1 MRICVIPDLHNRVH
15 VADEIIAQENDN
27 VDEFLFLG
35 DYFDDYEDTP
45 ENVRNTGLFINEYI
59 NNDRFKF
66 LIGNHDVQYIID
78 HPAFACKGSWER
90 EKHDAINEVVTVDAW
105 EKMLWTH
112 IDNKWLFSHAGIVWE
127 GPFDQE
133 KHDGNLNFEIQNVI
147 EGDLPFSRILGYGG
161 EYWDKDFFNRSVYAE
176 GDGFIYN
183 QMFGHTVLFD
193 WKCTQYVGYR
203 AYNID
208 THNQHYAVVNTDNDY
223 VEIKRTNYTHRY
235 YRKEIQCLLKTKQL
249 SL

>member
-15 VADEIIAQENDN
+15 VAVDIINNENDK
-27 VDEFLFLG
+27 VDQFLFLG

-45 ENVRNTGLFINEYI
+45 DDVRNTGLFINEYI
-59 NNDRFKF
+59 NDDRFKF

-78 HPAFACKGSWER
+78 HPAFACKGSWKR
-90 EKHDAINEVVTVDAW
+90 EKHDAINEVINVNAW

-112 IDNKWLFSHAGIVWE
+112 IDNKWLFSHAGVVWE
-127 GPFDQE
+127 GLFDQQ
-133 KHDGNLNFEIQNVI
+133 KHDGNLNLEIQNVI
-147 EGDLPFSRILGYGG
+147 EGDLDKSVVLGYGG
-161 EYWDKDFFNRSVYAE
+161 TYWDKDFFNRSVYAE
-176 GDGFIYN
+176 GDGFLYN
-183 QMFGHTVLFD
+183 QIFGHTVLYD
-193 WKCTQYVGYR
+193 WKCTQYIGYR

-235 YRKEIQCLLKTKQL
+235 YRKEIEWLLKTKQL
-249 SL
+249 NL